1 MRKILPFNQGWQF
14 RKDGETSWQTVDL
27 PHTWNALDGQDGGD
41 NYYQGIGWYQKTF
54 TAPDAAQVFIRF
66 GAASKMASVFCN
78 GQFVGEHRG
87 GFSAFTMD
95 LTPYLHSGENELT
108 VKVDNHADL
117 PVYPAQA
124 DFTFFG
130 GLYRQVELLIFADK
144 AHFNVTEYGADS
156 LLLTPDV
163 ETGTVQASVL
173 CDGGDRLTLT
183 VKDPDGTVV
192 AQEETPVTGQK
203 TTLCLTVSDVQ
214 LWNGTQNPCLY
225 TATVTLYKD
234 GTPIDVLTDSF
245 GFRRYAVTADKGFF
259 LNGRSYP
266 LHGVCRHQDR
276 ENMGWG
282 ITQKEHLEDM
292 AMIREIGAN
301 TIRLAHYQHDPFFYA
316 LCDREGM
323 VIWAEIPFISLYI
336 PDPAADENLLS
347 QMRELILQNYNHPSI
362 CFWGVANEIGI
373 GGESEAMFHIVHRLH
388 ELCKQLDPSRLTGIA
403 NVGMT
408 PTSSQLFRLTDVTA
422 YNEYKG
428 WYEGT
433 VEDHGAFC
441 DERHGQI
448 PDIPMAISEYGAEA
462 VLRWHSPAPKV
473 KDYTEEYQ
481 AIVHEKAYR
490 ALQERPYIW
499 ATWLWNMF
507 DFAADARSEGGE
519 NGMNHK
525 GLVTFD
531 RQYKKDAFY
540 AYKAWLSKEPFV
552 HICGKR
558 YVDRTEDVTK
568 VTVYTNQPQVELFAN
583 GKSLGVQQKGEY
595 PFFYF
600 DVPNSGETTLTAKAG
615 DCTDESHLRHVNE
628 PNRDY
633 VLQEEGAVINWFEI
647 ETPPGYMSI
656 NDTIGDI
663 LATTRGKLLAL
674 RIVQMV
680 RANMKKNKGGST
692 GGMADMAKGMKI
704 NKSLIDMGKGFTVK
718 RVCMMAGGLFTKE
731 QILEINAKLNKIKKK
746 QK

>member
-173 CDGGDRLTLT
+173 CDGGDRLTLI

-192 AQEETPVTGQK
+192 AQEETPVTVQK

-214 LWNGTQNPCLY
+214 LWDGAQNPCLY
-225 TATVTLYKD
+225 TATATLYKD

-362 CFWGVANEIGI
+362 CFWALPMK
-373 GGESEAMFHIVHRLH
+373 SASAARARLCST
-388 ELCKQLDPSRLTGIA
+388 LSIAFTSCASSLT
-403 NVGMT
+403 
-408 PTSSQLFRLTDVTA
+408 
-422 YNEYKG
+422 
-428 WYEGT
+428 
-433 VEDHGAFC
+433 
-441 DERHGQI
+441 
-448 PDIPMAISEYGAEA
+448 
-462 VLRWHSPAPKV
+462 PA
-473 KDYTEEYQ
+473 
-481 AIVHEKAYR
+481 A
-490 ALQERPYIW
+490 
-499 ATWLWNMF
+499 
-507 DFAADARSEGGE
+507 
-519 NGMNHK
+519 
-525 GLVTFD
+525 
-531 RQYKKDAFY
+531 
-540 AYKAWLSKEPFV
+540 
-552 HICGKR
+552 
-558 YVDRTEDVTK
+558 
-568 VTVYTNQPQVELFAN
+568 
-583 GKSLGVQQKGEY
+583 
-595 PFFYF
+595 
-600 DVPNSGETTLTAKAG
+600 
-615 DCTDESHLRHVNE
+615 
-628 PNRDY
+628 
-633 VLQEEGAVINWFEI
+633 
-647 ETPPGYMSI
+647 
-656 NDTIGDI
+656 
-663 LATTRGKLLAL
+663 
-674 RIVQMV
+674 
-680 RANMKKNKGGST
+680 
-692 GGMADMAKGMKI
+692 
-704 NKSLIDMGKGFTVK
+704 
-718 RVCMMAGGLFTKE
+718 
-731 QILEINAKLNKIKKK
+731 
-746 QK
+746 

>member
-183 VKDPDGTVV
+183 VKDPNGTVV
-192 AQEETPVTGQK
+192 AQEETSVTGQK

-214 LWNGTQNPCLY
+214 LWDGTQNPCLY
-225 TATVTLYKD
+225 TATATLYKD

-301 TIRLAHYQHDPFFYA
+301 TIRLAHYQHC
-316 LCDREGM
+316 L
-323 VIWAEIPFISLYI
+323 LYTS
-336 PDPAADENLLS
+336 DAADE
-347 QMRELILQNYNHPSI
+347 
-362 CFWGVANEIGI
+362 
-373 GGESEAMFHIVHRLH
+373 
-388 ELCKQLDPSRLTGIA
+388 
-403 NVGMT
+403 
-408 PTSSQLFRLTDVTA
+408 
-422 YNEYKG
+422 
-428 WYEGT
+428 
-433 VEDHGAFC
+433 
-441 DERHGQI
+441 
-448 PDIPMAISEYGAEA
+448 
-462 VLRWHSPAPKV
+462 
-473 KDYTEEYQ
+473 
-481 AIVHEKAYR
+481 
-490 ALQERPYIW
+490 
-499 ATWLWNMF
+499 
-507 DFAADARSEGGE
+507 
-519 NGMNHK
+519 
-525 GLVTFD
+525 
-531 RQYKKDAFY
+531 
-540 AYKAWLSKEPFV
+540 
-552 HICGKR
+552 
-558 YVDRTEDVTK
+558 
-568 VTVYTNQPQVELFAN
+568 
-583 GKSLGVQQKGEY
+583 
-595 PFFYF
+595 
-600 DVPNSGETTLTAKAG
+600 
-615 DCTDESHLRHVNE
+615 
-628 PNRDY
+628 
-633 VLQEEGAVINWFEI
+633 
-647 ETPPGYMSI
+647 
-656 NDTIGDI
+656 
-663 LATTRGKLLAL
+663 
-674 RIVQMV
+674 
-680 RANMKKNKGGST
+680 
-692 GGMADMAKGMKI
+692 
-704 NKSLIDMGKGFTVK
+704 
-718 RVCMMAGGLFTKE
+718 
-731 QILEINAKLNKIKKK
+731 
-746 QK
+746 